1 VILVGGRRR
10 FEWRIAWHEE
20 RCGIRM
26 LYVGVST
33 IEQNVG
39 ASTIALAR
47 SKYCFSCKNKFL
59 LV

>member
-1 VILVGGRRR
+1 VILVGGLRR
-10 FEWRIAWHEE
+10 FESRIAWREE

-26 LYVGVST
+26 LYVGAPT
-33 IEQNVG
+33 IEQNVD
-39 ASTIALAR
+39 APTIALAR